1 MPWLEKVKSRYYVVW
16 RENGKKHSKPAGI
29 NKQLALEIKE
39 SLEKQILR
47 REYKISDPSLTF
59 DKLVAEFLDS
69 NPNLRPKT
77 IKIYEHGLGE
87 ISVYFGPGRKV
98 SSISKE
104 EIERL
109 RVWLLNKHQPN
120 GAGIVL
126 RPLKTCLNYAVR
138 TGHIPSSPAA
148 GINIKGKQVARF
160 LTDAE
165 IKRLIGACKMNL
177 QLEHIVKIALHTGMR
192 LGEILGIRKEQIRN
206 GRIFVMESK
215 TGFPRQVPI
224 HPGIVGILNSP
235 DFLVEWNIWRLE
247 RSFRRAVKR
256 AKLGKLRF
264 HDLRHTFASKYLESG
279 GTIADLRE
287 ILGHR
292 TLAALQIYAH
302 FQQSTIK
309 ERIQAVDFGLG
320 KSLGN

>member
-16 RENGKKHSKPAGI
+16 RDNGKKHSRPAGI
-29 NKQLALEIKE
+29 NKQIALEIKE
-39 SLEKQILR
+39 SLEKKILR

-59 DKLVAEFLDS
+59 EKLITEFLES
-69 NPNLRPKT
+69 NPDLRPNTKR
-77 IKIYEHGLGE
+77 IYEHGLNE
-87 ISVYFGPGRKV
+87 ISIYFGDGRKV
-98 SSISKE
+98 SSIGKE
-104 EIERL
+104 EIEHL
-109 RVWLLNKHQPN
+109 KVWLLKKHQPN

-138 TGHIPSSPAA
+138 MGYISHSPSV

-165 IKRLIGACKMNL
+165 IKRLVAACKMNS
-177 QLEHIVKIALHTGMR
+177 QLEDIIRIALHTGMR
-192 LGEILGIRKEQIRN
+192 LGEVLGLRKEQIRK
-206 GRIFVMESK
+206 GRILISESK

-224 HPGIVGILNSP
+224 HPKIRSILNSP
-235 DFLVEWNIWRLE
+235 EFLIEWNVWRLE

-256 AKLGKLRF
+256 AELGKLRF
-264 HDLRHTFASKYLESG
+264 HDLRHTFASKYLEAG

-292 TLAALQIYAH
+292 TLEALQIYAH
-302 FQQSTIK
+302 FQQSTLK
-309 ERIQAVDFGLG
+309 ERIHSVDFGLG